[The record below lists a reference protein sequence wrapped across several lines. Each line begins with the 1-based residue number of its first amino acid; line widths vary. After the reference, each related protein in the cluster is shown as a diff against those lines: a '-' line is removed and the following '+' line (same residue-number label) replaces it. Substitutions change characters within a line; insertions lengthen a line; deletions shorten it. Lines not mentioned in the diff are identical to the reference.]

1 MAERIT
7 GADFDKKVK
16 NADGLVLLDF
26 YSDSCI
32 PCKQLS
38 PVLGELEEAYA
49 GKAAVYK
56 VNVNYEEALSAEYRV
71 MSAPTLIL
79 FQNGEPVDR
88 KSGMQ
93 KKGRVDRM
101 AGPLYWRLKKRTSI
115 IAVSLD
121 AHNRSRKAA

>member
-56 VNVNYEEALSAEYRV
+56 VNRSEE
-71 MSAPTLIL
+71 
-79 FQNGEPVDR
+79 Q
-88 KSGMQ
+88 
-93 KKGRVDRM
+93 
-101 AGPLYWRLKKRTSI
+101 RLNS
-115 IAVSLD
+115 S
-121 AHNRSRKAA
+121 H

>member
-71 MSAPTLIL
+71 MSAPTLTL

-93 KKGRVDRM
+93 KKEVLTEWLDRYT
-101 AGPLYWRLKKRTSI
+101 GG
-115 IAVSLD
+115 
-121 AHNRSRKAA
+121 

>member
-49 GKAAVYK
+49 Q
-56 VNVNYEEALSAEYRV
+56 SIRS
-71 MSAPTLIL
+71 MSTM
-79 FQNGEPVDR
+79 R
-88 KSGMQ
+88 KPCRPS
-93 KKGRVDRM
+93 
-101 AGPLYWRLKKRTSI
+101 T
-115 IAVSLD
+115 VS
-121 AHNRSRKAA
+121 

>member
-49 GKAAVYK
+49 GKPR
-56 VNVNYEEALSAEYRV
+56 SIRS
-71 MSAPTLIL
+71 MSTM
-79 FQNGEPVDR
+79 R
-88 KSGMQ
+88 KPCRPS
-93 KKGRVDRM
+93 
-101 AGPLYWRLKKRTSI
+101 T
-115 IAVSLD
+115 VS
-121 AHNRSRKAA
+121 